1 MSDWGKGSENNNIGW
16 GQAAGSATNNWGES
30 QKTSWAGQT
39 DIVGL
44 TTLNIS
50 YSADNYCE
58 DGGNTPQPTVSN
70 NVGAGTFSSTAGLV
84 IDANTGVI
92 NTDTSTV
99 GSYVVTYTD
108 TNAATATD
116 SVDILAL
123 PTVIVS
129 TSDGTIC
136 VGESTILT
144 ASGASTYVWN
154 DGVTL
159 NPRTVSPTTTT
170 TYTATGNDGFC
181 TSAGSTT
188 ITVNALPS
196 VSISGTLTYC
206 AGIGAS
212 TTLDAGAGF
221 ASYLWSTGATT
232 QTISA
237 TAGNYTVT
245 VTDSNGCSNTS
256 AQVTVTETPLDVATV
271 TYSAASYCQMPTGAL
286 AVDGYYPLYAT
297 ESAAQAESSDGTAH
311 SHTLSGTTYYMPNDG
326 ITIYHGTYSLTTPA
340 PTITGETGTFSEST
354 GNLSIDSS
362 TGVINVNNSTAGT
375 YTVVYTTNGSCP
387 TTVNNTITVNALDGA
402 TFAYS
407 SNSLPQTGTA
417 SLTTTPTT
425 SGGVYSAYPSGLSI
439 NSSTGEID
447 LANSTIQ
454 SYKIFYETSG
464 AGCPNSSTFDLA
476 VTAAGIANNYSMNFD
491 GVNDYIDVGNPTE
504 LQITG
509 ALTGVNILTSGTN
522 YSNIFLPDIVVSG
535 DGENATVT
543 GLVADNGTLTGIKVV
558 EGGSGY
564 SQPPNIIIYSGV
576 SSISIDNSGQGYFS
590 SPVVEI
596 SGGREGGTSASAT
609 LNVSNGA
616 VSSVSITNFGNRY
629 TGVPTLNIIP
639 GLSGVILTH
648 SGSGY
653 LSEPTVF
660 INNGG
665 GSGASVNA
673 LTGDPATAF
682 SGFITGFEL
691 VSGGSGYTGVPTV
704 LVSGGSPTISGSGNA
719 VLSSGF
725 SGTVNMSS
733 GASATGVT
741 GNYTKDFTGV
751 FNLLT
756 GSGFSYHNFREA
768 GQISSD
774 NLSYTGESIFFRE
787 NSTLS
792 IGVESDINIQ
802 VDTYN
807 YYDSFSMISLLTV
820 SGSGSQIAQLQVT
833 GIK

>member
-1 MSDWGKGSENNNIGW
+1 MIFSGANYRKIQEKGDYNFFLD
-16 GQAAGSATNNWGES
+16 GS
-30 QKTSWAGQT
+30 
-39 DIVGL
+39 
-44 TTLNIS
+44 
-50 YSADNYCE
+50 
-58 DGGNTPQPTVSN
+58 VSN
-70 NVGAGTFSSTAGLV
+70 TTGNAVFGFSGEGQKFQFDFLGGRIIDPSDDYTFSY
-84 IDANTGVI
+84 NTGDFQLSGIVNDENYNYFI
-92 NTDTSTV
+92 N
-99 GSYVVTYTD
+99 
-108 TNAATATD
+108 NEQ
-116 SVDILAL
+116 
-123 PTVIVS
+123 IV
-129 TSDGTIC
+129 
-136 VGESTILT
+136 
-144 ASGASTYVWN
+144 ASGSKNNFKVDRFFVDCTGCN
-154 DGVTL
+154 L
-159 NPRTVSPTTTT
+159 NV
-170 TYTATGNDGFC
+170 NNLIIN
-181 TSAGSTT
+181 GS
-188 ITVNALPS
+188 
-196 VSISGTLTYC
+196 
-206 AGIGAS
+206 
-212 TTLDAGAGF
+212 
-221 ASYLWSTGATT
+221 GATT
-232 QTISA
+232 FTFQNMNQSVGDS
-237 TAGNYTVT
+237 GNF
-245 VTDSNGCSNTS
+245 
-256 AQVTVTETPLDVATV
+256 
-271 TYSAASYCQMPTGAL
+271 
-286 AVDGYYPLYAT
+286 
-297 ESAAQAESSDGTAH
+297 
-311 SHTLSGTTYYMPNDG
+311 
-326 ITIYHGTYSLTTPA
+326 
-340 PTITGETGTFSEST
+340 TGEIVVNDSQFGKFDIFSGEVLTPEVTGLFSIITDFSTGIEST
-354 GNLSIDSS
+354 GNLVVSGLNGIENQTPYTFEAILYTSFGQVVKTFDITGS
-362 TGVINVNNSTAGT
+362 TPF
-375 YTVVYTTNGSCP
+375 Y
-387 TTVNNTITVNALDGA
+387 
-402 TFAYS
+402 
-407 SNSLPQTGTA
+407 QA
-417 SLTTTPTT
+417 SLELDDLQETVE
-425 SGGVYSAYPSGLSI
+425 SGGFPNQIKYLNYSASNILFTGDPVYATGLSL
-439 NSSTGEID
+439 NVALSYSGGFTG
-447 LANSTIQ
+447 
-454 SYKIFYETSG
+454 
-464 AGCPNSSTFDLA
+464 
-476 VTAAGIANNYSMNFD
+476 
-491 GVNDYIDVGNPTE
+491 
-504 LQITG
+504 QITG

-756 GSGFSYHNFREA
+756 GSGGPYHNFRSGKGDVFITGEIDPAYNTSFGILLRASSVSDVNQFSLGESVIIEYTNTSAATESVSCVVDGIDGAPSISVGEATFDADSSHPATLYKA
-768 GQISSD
+768 GQIASD
-774 NLSYTGESIFFRE
+774 NLSYTGENVFFRQ
-787 NSTLS
+787 NLTLPL
-792 IGVESDINIQ
+792 GVETNIDIQ
-802 VDTYN
+802 VQNYN
-807 YYDSFSMISLLTV
+807 YYDSFPMIALLTV
-820 SGSGSQIAQLQVT
+820 SGSGSQISTLQVT